1 MDFLDPAKKRAHN
14 RRLFIGYFLVGV
26 TIILTSII
34 LLILAN
40 GYDVDRKTGQ
50 VIQNGLI
57 FTAASPE
64 SAEIFLNGKSN
75 GDTDKRLTVPAAK
88 YDVELRRTGYRTWKK
103 AIELDGGSI
112 ERLVYPKLFPNK
124 LNQATSQTFN
134 GTPAFSTQSP
144 DRRWVLVSQP
154 GSVVEFQ
161 VFDTANPEDEPKT
174 IQVPRSIMTAPAVGV
189 AESIALVEWSS
200 DNRHVLVQHS
210 YGDQIEFVMI
220 DRQDVA
226 ASLNVNN
233 TLSVNPTKVTL
244 RDKRFDRLYLYDAST
259 LELTVADT
267 KSKVVTPR
275 MTQVISYK
283 SYGGDVVLYS
293 TKNEAQPGKTIVKLW
308 DKDKAYTLR
317 IMEESDMLLDLARY
331 DGTWYMAVTSV
342 KEGKLYVF
350 KDPFD
355 KLKADKPTTPTSYIV
370 MKIPSPTKLAFSA
383 NTRFVSVQSAGHF
396 VVYDFEENER
406 FNYTVPGDVPAT
418 QEARWMDG
426 HRLLLSQ
433 NNKVV
438 VFEFDGMNRQELSAI
453 IADSLPYFDRDYERL
468 YTLTPAK
475 DDATK
480 ASLTRTSLKLNLAP

>member
-1 MDFLDPAKKRAHN
+1 M
-14 RRLFIGYFLVGV
+14 
-26 TIILTSII
+26 
-34 LLILAN
+34 
-40 GYDVDRKTGQ
+40 
-50 VIQNGLI
+50 
-57 FTAASPE
+57 
-64 SAEIFLNGKSN
+64 
-75 GDTDKRLTVPAAK
+75 
-88 YDVELRRTGYRTWKK
+88 
-103 AIELDGGSI
+103 
-112 ERLVYPKLFPNK
+112 
-124 LNQATSQTFN
+124 
-134 GTPAFSTQSP
+134 
-144 DRRWVLVSQP
+144 LVSQP